1 MIINMSLK
9 NKKKKKNNT
18 LVESLIKKEP
28 PEKPTKDNASK
39 FNEWFNEIETDINSK
54 IFQKHFKFQRPSDIL
69 KTLYTTNDKKKNS
82 KLVNVI
88 KSGLSDLKNEIE
100 DMSEEEKELQIR
112 ND

>member
-1 MIINMSLK
+1 MIINTIL
-9 NKKKKKNNT
+9 KKKKKKKKQQA
-18 LVESLIKKEP
+18 SKKPDKKEP

-54 IFQKHFKFQRPSDIL
+54 IFQKHFKFQRPNDML

-100 DMSEEEKELQIR
+100 NKSGEEKEL
-112 ND
+112 

>member
-1 MIINMSLK
+1 MRPTNDYQYESEEEEK
-9 NKKKKKNNT
+9 EKEQQASKKPD
-18 LVESLIKKEP
+18 KKEP
-28 PEKPTKDNASK
+28 SEKPTKDNASK

-54 IFQKHFKFQRPSDIL
+54 IFQKHFKFQRPNDML

-100 DMSEEEKELQIR
+100 NKSGEEKEL
-112 ND
+112 